1 MRRDKP
7 SSHPASG
14 RRHRVA
20 RNVGGT
26 AITDELAP
34 AMVDAL
40 ADILR
45 DETRGKSVA

>member
-7 SSHPASG
+7 STHPASG

-20 RNVGGT
+20 RNVGGVQ
-26 AITDELAP
+26 ISDEIAP

-45 DETRGKSVA
+45 DESRGKNVA